1 MQTPESSKRESKYR
15 FPEFTRTPILD
26 GKTMLSSRFSQ
37 QNPSIDSCCHGVHPL
52 LPSSRACGACWWKS
66 LQGQSCGS
74 QPSRA
79 KELCR
84 QVCSKVG
91 LKGIERD
98 QMHKERKQ
106 TSRLHGFRHRDS
118 LCLSYVVVFEHI
130 WATCAWGQT
139 MFPRGLK
146 RITSYKIADA
156 VRRLLASHSLDLS
169 MQKICRTHSQTA
181 INVHFL

>member
-1 MQTPESSKRESKYR
+1 MCQTSDFDALCFWCRVSTGVPKMALVCSSDVESAVCRLQNLLRESKYS

-52 LPSSRACGACWWKS
+52 LLPSSRACGACWWKS
-66 LQGQSCGS
+66 LQGQSCGR

-98 QMHKERKQ
+98 IRCTKKENRPGCGSKWKTDVGPQMWMSSLVLTIQLLGYLILTHTHLS
-106 TSRLHGFRHRDS
+106 TS
-118 LCLSYVVVFEHI
+118 
-130 WATCAWGQT
+130 
-139 MFPRGLK
+139 
-146 RITSYKIADA
+146 
-156 VRRLLASHSLDLS
+156 
-169 MQKICRTHSQTA
+169 
-181 INVHFL
+181 